1 MTNKMAEAGADA
13 ALVVT
18 PCFYKSGMT
27 AEALEKHFT
36 KVNCI
41 DKNFP
46 KLYFPSR
53 GEFWRLSKGICSR
66 LQICWHSQPVLV
78 LAVSILDYD

>member
-1 MTNKMAEAGADA
+1 MHFSNKATRDTIEMTNKMAEAGADA

-36 KVNCI
+36 KV
-41 DKNFP
+41 KHW
-46 KLYFPSR
+46 Y
-53 GEFWRLSKGICSR
+53 
-66 LQICWHSQPVLV
+66 
-78 LAVSILDYD
+78 

>member
-13 ALVVT
+13 ALIVT

-46 KLYFPSR
+46 KLYFRVEVNSGGWANASVPIYRSV
-53 GEFWRLSKGICSR
+53 GTANQF
-66 LQICWHSQPVLV
+66 
-78 LAVSILDYD
+78 

>member
-13 ALVVT
+13 ALIVT

-36 KVNCI
+36 KV
-41 DKNFP
+41 K
-46 KLYFPSR
+46 
-53 GEFWRLSKGICSR
+53 
-66 LQICWHSQPVLV
+66 H
-78 LAVSILDYD
+78 